1 LLRASAPL
9 SADQESIQTA
19 EEIKPE
25 NVWVAVE
32 DMADVL
38 LVSGIKDV
46 DAATGFAQFK
56 FKNKIIYFY
65 F

>member
-1 LLRASAPL
+1 M
-9 SADQESIQTA
+9 QTA